1 LIFGR
6 IDYINLLPFHI
17 FMKRYIQSSQ
27 LSKSMHYKRGVPS
40 RINRDFSSRRIDA
53 AFISSITAQ
62 KRQFVP
68 LGIVAKHSVRSVL
81 LIPDTRHQPDSASQ
95 TSNVLADILK
105 LQGRIIIG
113 DDALSYFLKHDD
125 ALDMAAIWNER
136 YGLPFVF
143 ALLCFHT
150 EKQFLMKMRKHFL
163 RAPVKIPRYLLDKA
177 SKKSAI
183 APQDI
188 LDYLE
193 LISYDIDNKAL
204 LGLKKFWSLNK
215 KR

>member
-17 FMKRYIQSSQ
+17 FMKRYIQNSQ
-27 LSKSMHYKRGVPS
+27 LTQSMHYKRGVPS
-40 RINRDFSSRRIDA
+40 KINRDFSSRRIDA

-68 LGIVAKHSVRSVL
+68 LGIVAKKSVHSVLVV
-81 LIPDTRHQPDSASQ
+81 PNTQHQPDSASQ
-95 TSNVLADILK
+95 TSNVLSSILELK
-105 LQGRIIIG
+105 GRVIIG
-113 DDALSYFLKHDD
+113 DDALHYFLKNDD
-125 ALDMAAIWNER
+125 ALDMAEIWNQR

-150 EKQFLMKMRKHFL
+150 EKKSLIKMRKHFL
-163 RAPVKIPRYLLDKA
+163 RAPIKIPRYLLDKA

-204 LGLKKFWSLNK
+204 LGLKKFWRLSQ

>member
-1 LIFGR
+1 MIFGR

-27 LSKSMHYKRGVPS
+27 LSMSMHYKRGVPS
-40 RINRDFSSRRIDA
+40 KINRDFSSRRIDA

-81 LIPDTRHQPDSASQ
+81 LIPGTQHQPDIASQ

-150 EKQFLMKMRKHFL
+150 EKKFLIKMRKDFL
-163 RAPVKIPRYLLDKA
+163 HAPVKIPRYLLDKA

>member
-1 LIFGR
+1 
-6 IDYINLLPFHI
+6 
-17 FMKRYIQSSQ
+17 
-27 LSKSMHYKRGVPS
+27 MHFKRGVPS
-40 RINRDFSSRRIDA
+40 KINRDFASRRIDA

-68 LGIVAKHSVRSVL
+68 LGIVAKQSVRSVL
-81 LIPDTRHQPDSASQ
+81 VIPEKPHQTDTASQ

-105 LQGRIIIG
+105 LKGRIIIG
-113 DDALSYFLKHDD
+113 DDALHYFLKHED

-150 EKQFLMKMRKHFL
+150 EKKSLMTMRKHFL
-163 RAPVKIPRYLLDKA
+163 RAPIKIPRYLLEKA
-177 SKKSAI
+177 SQKSAI